1 MYFYG
6 DKEYSLNE
14 EKIAMFGKEPNKE
27 KSAVKEETEIKKNV
41 PEWIAII
48 AKHLM
53 LQFSAAMWI

>member
-1 MYFYG
+1 
-6 DKEYSLNE
+6 
-14 EKIAMFGKEPNKE
+14 MFGKEPNKE